1 MADKNEFLFEMV
13 EVTKEFPGV
22 KALDQVT
29 LQVKKGSV
37 HALCGENGAGK
48 STLMK
53 VLAGIYKQ
61 DAGKIY
67 IEGKEVEILNP
78 KDAMEKGISM
88 IHQELNL
95 FPQMTVEANLYI
107 GRENSGKIGVVDK
120 EKNLK
125 EVNSILKEYEID
137 IDPQM
142 RIAQLT
148 IAKQQMIEIVR
159 AIAFNAKIIIM
170 DEPTS
175 SLTDVEIK
183 TLFAMIRKLV
193 KQGKSVIYISHKM
206 DEIFEIADK
215 VTVIRDG
222 QTIGTE
228 NIEDLDKKKIIKMM
242 VGRDLSN
249 VYNKK
254 KISFGKERLRVE
266 NLGRGKAFHNVNFEI
281 RSGEIVGLLGL
292 VGAGRSEV
300 AETIFGL
307 HKADEGNIYVSGKA
321 VQITKPWHAINA
333 KIAFVTEDRKKYGLS
348 LIHSV
353 RQNSVIVNMNH
364 YASKLLKI
372 VSVKSEKKATDNM
385 ISALRIKAPN
395 QNFKVGNLSGGNQQK
410 VVIAK
415 WLLTEPDIL
424 IMDEPTRGIDIGA
437 KKMILDSLL
446 KLNICRLLYVPI

>member
-159 AIAFNAKIIIM
+159 AIAFNAKLLLW
-170 DEPTS
+170 T
-175 SLTDVEIK
+175 
-183 TLFAMIRKLV
+183 
-193 KQGKSVIYISHKM
+193 
-206 DEIFEIADK
+206 
-215 VTVIRDG
+215 
-222 QTIGTE
+222 
-228 NIEDLDKKKIIKMM
+228 
-242 VGRDLSN
+242 
-249 VYNKK
+249 
-254 KISFGKERLRVE
+254 
-266 NLGRGKAFHNVNFEI
+266 NL
-281 RSGEIVGLLGL
+281 
-292 VGAGRSEV
+292 
-300 AETIFGL
+300 L
-307 HKADEGNIYVSGKA
+307 H
-321 VQITKPWHAINA
+321 
-333 KIAFVTEDRKKYGLS
+333 R
-348 LIHSV
+348 
-353 RQNSVIVNMNH
+353 
-364 YASKLLKI
+364 
-372 VSVKSEKKATDNM
+372 
-385 ISALRIKAPN
+385 
-395 QNFKVGNLSGGNQQK
+395 
-410 VVIAK
+410 
-415 WLLTEPDIL
+415 
-424 IMDEPTRGIDIGA
+424 
-437 KKMILDSLL
+437 
-446 KLNICRLLYVPI
+446 